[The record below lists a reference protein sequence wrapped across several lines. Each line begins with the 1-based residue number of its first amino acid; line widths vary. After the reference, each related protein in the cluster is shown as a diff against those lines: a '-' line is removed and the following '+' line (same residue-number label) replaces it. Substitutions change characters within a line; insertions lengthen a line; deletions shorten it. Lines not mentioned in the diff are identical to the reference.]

1 MIAGLPGTG
10 IGGLFYVLSALWA
23 PLRSAIRRRA
33 GMLKR
38 AIGLAAMAGAVM
50 VAIWATGWGVGE
62 LVHRVVSEASIA
74 RSGGVML
81 PASNLVHRAAL
92 LLALGT
98 LGLVLAAVELFR
110 LVLRVPPVGVANAF
124 PFRPKRIRRD
134 KAAA

>member
-33 GMLKR
+33 GTLKR
-38 AIGLAAMAGAVM
+38 AMGLAAMAGAVM
-50 VAIWATGWGVGE
+50 AAIWATGWGVGE
-62 LVHRVVSEASIA
+62 LVHRVVSEASA
-74 RSGGVML
+74 RSGGVVL

-110 LVLRVPPVGVANAF
+110 LVLRVPPVGVANAL